1 MSSKIKLLLYNER
14 AIMSMKLYLRQQ
26 KKKKLQENGENAED
40 GGANDDARVGVIDT
54 ATGRTLTGDE
64 APLMS
69 QLSAFLEAHPGWE
82 PIESESEDDD
92 DDDDEDEDKSD
103 SKFFILGNFCT
114 HLFSPT

>member
-1 MSSKIKLLLYNER
+1 MSYNINEN
-14 AIMSMKLYLRQQ
+14 LQQQ

-40 GGANDDARVGVIDT
+40 GSANDDARVGVIDT

-82 PIESESEDDD
+82 PIESESEDDEE
-92 DDDDEDEDKSD
+92 DDEDGESEDKFD
-103 SKFFILGNFCT
+103 SEFSVLKIFCQKFNRLYFYLT
-114 HLFSPT
+114 